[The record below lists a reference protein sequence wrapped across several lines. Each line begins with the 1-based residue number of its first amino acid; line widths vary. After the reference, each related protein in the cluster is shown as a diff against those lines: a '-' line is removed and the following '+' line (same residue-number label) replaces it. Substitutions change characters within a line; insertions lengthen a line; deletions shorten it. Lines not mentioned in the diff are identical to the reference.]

1 MRIAYDPEVDALSI
15 TFRETT
21 VTTQEL
27 AEGIAGEYDEQGR
40 LVGLEILDA
49 AQRFG
54 EPSVFRQVIL
64 EGLGPAARV
73 GGCQATDMPGGKHE
87 N

>member
-1 MRIAYDPEVDALSI
+1 MRIAYDSEVDALSI

-27 AEGIAGEYDEQGR
+27 AESIAGEYDEMGR

-54 EPSVFRQVIL
+54 DPSVFQQVIL
-64 EGLGPAARV
+64 EGLKPGASV
-73 GGCQATDMPGGKHE
+73 GGFQGTDMPGGRHE

>member
-1 MRIAYDPEVDALSI
+1 MRIIYDHEVDALSI
-15 TFRETT
+15 IFREAT

-27 AEGIAGEYDEQGR
+27 ADGIAAEYDEQGR

-54 EPSVFRQVIL
+54 DPSIFQQVIL
-64 EGLGPAARV
+64 EGIGPGAPIASR
-73 GGCQATDMPGGKHE
+73 
-87 N
+87 

>member
-1 MRIAYDPEVDALSI
+1 MKIIYDPEVDALSI
-15 TFRETT
+15 TFRDTT

-27 AEGIAGEYDEQGR
+27 ADGIAAEYDAQGR

-54 EPSVFRQVIL
+54 DPSVFQQVIL
-64 EGLGPAARV
+64 EGLGPGAPVIAR
-73 GGCQATDMPGGKHE
+73 
-87 N
+87 